1 MTTEASPGQMTI
13 RGPRAR
19 VLGGLALVL
28 APAVYVV
35 TEAITAAAW
44 TQPRYSYTENYV
56 SDLGVTGPRET
67 FLGHDIY
74 SPLAPVM
81 NAGFIAD
88 GLLALLATILI
99 VRFRASRRAKAIWI
113 LSVLLA
119 AGITL
124 VGVFHGSRLSQQA
137 GTIGLHFLGAPVA
150 IIAGN
155 VITILVG
162 AGAAAFGLAPR
173 FRRPLI
179 ILGIAGIAALAAEI
193 VVMGGVPGFP
203 AGICER
209 LAVYAVLAAQLT
221 LGLAATGGRRPA
233 AATRHLAAS
242 SA

>member
-1 MTTEASPGQMTI
+1 
-13 RGPRAR
+13 

-28 APAVYVV
+28 APVVYVV
-35 TEAITAAAW
+35 TEAIAASAW
-44 TQPRYSYTENYV
+44 TRPRYNYADNYV

-99 VRFRASRRAKAIWI
+99 VRFRADRRAKAIWI
-113 LSVLLA
+113 LSALFA
-119 AGITL
+119 IGITL

-155 VITILVG
+155 VITVL
-162 AGAAAFGLAPR
+162 AGTCAAALGLGPR
-173 FRRPLI
+173 LRRPLI
-179 ILGIAGIAALAAEI
+179 ILGTVGIAALAAQI

-209 LAVYAVLAAQLT
+209 LAVYAVLVSQLIQG
-221 LGLAATGGRRPA
+221 LGAIGVRRQASSGDTPSRDDSCRRPG
-233 AATRHLAAS
+233 
-242 SA
+242 